1 MTKIQPFANDSES
14 MSLGELTVENGTD
27 KIAIYGALDITRDK
41 AGLQQARALKAV
53 VDSIVKTMSQD
64 KSLPDRATPPEAPQQ
79 VRNPFA

>member
-1 MTKIQPFANDSES
+1 MKKMQPFANDSES

-27 KIAIYGALDITRDK
+27 KIAIYGSLDITRDK

-64 KSLPDRATPPEAPQQ
+64 KSLPDQATPHEAPQQ
-79 VRNPFA
+79 VKNPFA